1 MDKYF
6 NATNLQEY
14 LQDIFT
20 WIQIHAL
27 NLDNGVQLGVVIVAF
42 TLALATTPTVQR
54 AVDWLVGL
62 RAGNKIM
69 VVTG

>member
-27 NLDNGVQLGVVIVAF
+27 NLDNGVQLGVVVGGGGWGVWFGDTVCVAGQGP
-42 TLALATTPTVQR
+42 AQQV
-54 AVDWLVGL
+54 
-62 RAGNKIM
+62 
-69 VVTG
+69 